1 MHMEYSTQIMSG
13 LGKTDRKQLSAIL
26 RDTKGTVSVSEA
38 TTILNVSRV
47 AAAKKLARWTSKG
60 WLSRVGRGL
69 YIPVPLEQQT
79 SDIVL
84 EDPWLVADRLY
95 APCYIGGWSAAEYWE
110 MTEQIFRT
118 IVVMTTQK
126 PRDRSPIIKG
136 TKFLLRTVPQKSL
149 FGLKQVWHGQVKVS
163 VSDPSRTII
172 DVLNDPLLG
181 GGLRTTTDFFSTY
194 LKSENRNLDLL
205 IEYAERL
212 GNGAVFKRMGFLLER
227 LIPEEK
233 EIINTC
239 RKKMTKGNAQLDP
252 GLGSDKLVTRWRLW
266 VPENW
271 TMEKTV
277 D

>member
-1 MHMEYSTQIMSG
+1 MEYSNQIMSG
-13 LGKTDRKQLSAIL
+13 LGKTDRTQLAAIL
-26 RDTKGTVSVSEA
+26 RNTKGTVSVSDA

-47 AAAKKLARWTSKG
+47 AAAKKLARWASKG

-69 YIPVPLEQQT
+69 YVPVPLEQKT
-79 SDIVL
+79 ADIVL

-126 PRDRSPIIKG
+126 PRNRSPNIKG
-136 TKFLLRTVPQKSL
+136 TNFLLRTVQQKSL
-149 FGLKQVWHGQVKVS
+149 FGLKSVWHGQVKVR

-181 GGLRTTTDFFSTY
+181 GGLRSTTDFFSTY

-227 LIPEEK
+227 LNPEE
-233 EIINTC
+233 EETLNTC
-239 RKKMTKGNAQLDP
+239 RIKMTKGNAQLDP
-252 GLGSDKLVTRWRLW
+252 GLSSDKLVTRWRLW

-271 TMEKTV
+271 AMVKTV